1 MGFKLRCSETRGFAR
16 TDSDRRAW
24 AGGLRSQGGTRR
36 RCARSALCVIVLGV
50 IVIALRSTPLRGYLP
65 WGCLLTALLI
75 LWLVPALQE
84 SASAS
89 ERAQSAAERVLPLLR
104 EELQALGARVGD
116 PIHLR
121 IFKQESE
128 LELWVQPNS
137 VGEFKLFRTYPIC
150 AWSGRLGPK
159 TREGD
164 RQAPEGFYSVRRS
177 QLNPRSQFH
186 LSFNLGY
193 PNAYERG
200 QGWTGSALMVHG
212 ACVSIG
218 CYAMTDPAIEQI
230 YTLVDRALASGQNA
244 VAVHAFPF
252 RMSTA
257 QRQRFGGSEHNSFWD
272 LLQPAY
278 DVFEV
283 DRVPAEVQVRAAG
296 YRIAPAAPLRP

>member
-1 MGFKLRCSETRGFAR
+1 M
-16 TDSDRRAW
+16 
-24 AGGLRSQGGTRR
+24 
-36 RCARSALCVIVLGV
+36 
-50 IVIALRSTPLRGYLP
+50 IALRSTPLRGYLP
-65 WGCLLTALLI
+65 WGCSLTTLLM
-75 LWLVPALQE
+75 LWLALALHE

-128 LELWVQPNS
+128 LELWVQPKS
-137 VGEFKLFRTYPIC
+137 VGEFKLFRNYPIC

-193 PNAYERG
+193 PNAYERA

-230 YTLVDRALASGQNA
+230 YTLVERALVSGQSA

-252 RMSTA
+252 RMSTE
-257 QRQRFGGSEHNSFWD
+257 QRLRFRESEHNSFWD
-272 LLQPAY
+272 QLQPAY
-278 DVFEV
+278 DRFEV
-283 DRVPAEVQVRAAG
+283 DRIPAEVQMRAAG
-296 YRIAPAAPLRP
+296 YRIAPAPAPAAAAAAVLRLSFRSVAAEL